1 MGFFDFLARQGQP
14 AAAGIQAFEPLPEGT
29 STSTRFVREL
39 LEVPKAARNP
49 AWSDQFLE
57 HVADAAFFSRHPSV
71 VLGAERLPY
80 FALHSTPA
88 DPQDFPSHVIHHM
101 KDDAL
106 LEHGMGV
113 VINPNGQEADWAF
126 SFGDILHFHLYGS
139 FYPAKGGASKASPG
153 RAPQALPV
161 AARKALRA
169 FLQGLGVKEPR
180 VMLAARDHA
189 GPGSMELVF
198 GFSPQEFTSLD
209 EFRFAM
215 NNLSWF
221 LPRNYSYSVAG
232 NQARKD
238 GAFEQL

>member
-14 AAAGIQAFEPLPEGT
+14 GAAGIQTFEPLPAGS
-29 STSTRFVREL
+29 STSTRFVQEL
-39 LEVPKAARNP
+39 LEVPKAARNQ
-49 AWSDQFLE
+49 AWSDQFLA
-57 HVADAAFFSRHPSV
+57 HVADAAFYTRYPSV

-80 FALHSTPA
+80 FALHSTPP
-88 DPQDFPSHVIHHM
+88 DPQAFPSHVIHHM

-113 VINPNGQEADWAF
+113 VINPSGQEADWAF
-126 SFGDILHFHLYGS
+126 SFGDILHFHLHGC
-139 FYPAKGGASKASPG
+139 FYPPKAAAPEG

-161 AARKALRA
+161 AARKAMRA
-169 FLQGLGVKEPR
+169 FLQGLGVAEPR

-189 GPGSMELVF
+189 GPGSLELVF
-198 GFSPQEFTSLD
+198 GFSPQEFNSLD

-232 NQARKD
+232 NQARKE
-238 GAFEQL
+238 GTFEVL

>member
-14 AAAGIQAFEPLPEGT
+14 ATAGIQAFEPLPAGT
-29 STSTRFVREL
+29 STSTRFVQEL
-39 LEVPKAARNP
+39 LEVPKAARNQ
-49 AWSDQFLE
+49 AWSDQFLG
-57 HVADAAFFSRHPSV
+57 HVADAAFYTRRPSV
-71 VLGAERLPY
+71 VLSAERLPY

-88 DPQDFPSHVIHHM
+88 EPQDFPSHVIHHM

-113 VINPNGQEADWAF
+113 VINPSGQEADWAF
-126 SFGDILHFHLYGS
+126 SFGDILHFHLNGC
-139 FYPAKGGASKASPG
+139 FYPPKGEDAPLG
-153 RAPQALPV
+153 RAPQALPL
-161 AARKALRA
+161 AARRA
-169 FLQGLGVKEPR
+169 MRSFLQGLGVQEPR

-189 GPGSMELVF
+189 GPGSLELVF
-198 GFSPQEFTSLD
+198 GFSPQEFKSLD

-232 NQARKD
+232 NQARKE
-238 GAFEQL
+238 GVFERL